1 MFLSRVWIEPYD
13 KRQLSILS
21 DCYAAHKLV
30 AAACGSMKN
39 GRRPLFRPEAGEIG
53 NSYLLVQSDIEPDW
67 GRAEE
72 FIGTSLSAE
81 CKPFKFPSLD
91 AETRLR
97 FRLRANP
104 IKTIRGGTD
113 EARDARGNLKRIRV
127 PLKTEDA
134 QREWLR
140 RKLRDAGSDLEGVVV
155 RQEGEVVGRPRKSRS
170 SIKLFS
176 VQFDGTLRV
185 HDPESFIASL
195 SSGIGPGKGFGFG
208 LMSIASQ

>member
-1 MFLSRVWIEPYD
+1 MFLSRVWIDPYD

-21 DCYAAHKLV
+21 DCYAAHKVV

-39 GRRPLFRPEAGEIG
+39 GYRPLFRPEPGETG
-53 NSYLLVQSDIEPDW
+53 HSYLLVQSDAEPDW
-67 GRAEE
+67 ERAEE

-81 CKPFKFPSLD
+81 CKPFEFPRLD

-104 IKTIRGGTD
+104 IKTIRGGED
-113 EARDARGNLKRIRV
+113 EARDGHGNLKRIRV
-127 PLKTEDA
+127 PLKTEEA
-134 QREWLR
+134 QRDWLQ
-140 RKLRDAGSDLEGVVV
+140 RKLRSAGSDLEGIVV
-155 RQEGEVVGRPRKSRS
+155 RQEGEVVGRPKKSRS

-185 HDPESFIASL
+185 RDPESFVATL

-208 LMSIASQ
+208 LISIASE